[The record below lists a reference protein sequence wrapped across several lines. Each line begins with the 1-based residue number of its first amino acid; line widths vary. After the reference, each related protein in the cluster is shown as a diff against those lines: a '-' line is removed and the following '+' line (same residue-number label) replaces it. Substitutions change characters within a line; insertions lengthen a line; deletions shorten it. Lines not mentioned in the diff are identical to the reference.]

1 LFKFIEEHK
10 VYFVYIPLVIYWII
24 LLTLTSLPS
33 GMAITVDVSD
43 KVNHFGAYGLLSVL
57 LFLTMKFQM
66 KYPFLKKNANW
77 LTILI
82 ASTYGVLDELHQML
96 VPGRSAEFLDWLA
109 DFSGSLIGV
118 LIIQWLL
125 KRYYYL
131 AFQKKQI

>member
-1 LFKFIEEHK
+1 MFKFIEEHK

-118 LIIQWLL
+118 FIIQWLL

>member
-1 LFKFIEEHK
+1 MFKYIEEHK
-10 VYFVYIPLVIYWII
+10 VYFVYIPLAIYWII

-43 KVNHFGAYGLLSVL
+43 KLNHFGAYGLLSVL
-57 LFLTMKFQM
+57 LFLTLTFQM

-77 LTILI
+77 LTVLI
-82 ASTYGVLDELHQML
+82 ASGYGILDELHQML

-109 DFSGSLIGV
+109 DFTGSFLGV

-125 KRYYYL
+125 KKYYNL
-131 AFQKKQI
+131 AFQKK

>member
-1 LFKFIEEHK
+1 MFKFIEEHK

-82 ASTYGVLDELHQML
+82 AS
-96 VPGRSAEFLDWLA
+96 
-109 DFSGSLIGV
+109 SL
-118 LIIQWLL
+118 WCT
-125 KRYYYL
+125 
-131 AFQKKQI
+131 